1 MQGLESEQSLG
12 LKRLVSGPSVARL
25 YNKFLAASVLLA
37 VLAQACVCEPT
48 NPSRLVI
55 WGWGESKS
63 KSWAELHFWSVLEQ
77 DTEPQSAP
85 EGTAMSWW
93 LVQGAPRLRLETAG
107 IGSSNK
113 PPHDPYEKRDKAVT
127 DDDMT
132 RHKSMEN
139 LPPRGLK
146 PHFGTDMSF
155 FFFFFFYLEHTEQ
168 KKKWI
173 MLFEWLNLFFYFFFI
188 FLRSESTAGI
198 FRNSRKS
205 KLTGEMSL
213 KHLSHRTR
221 TIDLFWGGPPLP
233 PTLTAVSPWR

>member
-85 EGTAMSWW
+85 EGTAMSWR

-155 FFFFFFYLEHTEQ
+155 FFFYFF
-168 KKKWI
+168 
-173 MLFEWLNLFFYFFFI
+173 LFRAHRAEKEVDNAVRVVEDVFFLFFSFCSGVKAP
-188 FLRSESTAGI
+188 RESFRTAA
-198 FRNSRKS
+198 N
-205 KLTGEMSL
+205 
-213 KHLSHRTR
+213 LSWQVKCLWST
-221 TIDLFWGGPPLP
+221 
-233 PTLTAVSPWR
+233 SPIEHEP